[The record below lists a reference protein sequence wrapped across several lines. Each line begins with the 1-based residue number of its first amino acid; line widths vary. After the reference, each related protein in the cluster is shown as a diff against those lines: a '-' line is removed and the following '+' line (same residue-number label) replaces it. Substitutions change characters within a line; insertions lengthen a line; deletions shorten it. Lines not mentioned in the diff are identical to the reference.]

1 MDRKQFSN
9 EAFRKRWRHDNH
21 VVTLTEFSSNT
32 LQIKNAR
39 WLLRIWIP
47 PAYYER
53 KTFDEFSEW
62 KPAPFSYSS
71 GVVCMGH
78 KDRLFHSI
86 LVFIRGRKD
95 EWLFILK
102 LMTSRLFYEPFK
114 VSRLSL
120 FRAETASRRWVIL
133 VTDITWR
140 NESSDVTLA
149 IMRRSSI
156 GITFFFSWNKIQKP
170 LTIWKTDDYIRS
182 QYAVLPFQK
191 VKQLS

>member
-1 MDRKQFSN
+1 MTVAHLNSSGVLWTENIWRV
-9 EAFRKRWRHDNH
+9 FR
-21 VVTLTEFSSNT
+21 V
-32 LQIKNAR
+32 
-39 WLLRIWIP
+39 
-47 PAYYER
+47 
-53 KTFDEFSEW
+53 KTG
-62 KPAPFSYSS
+62 S

-95 EWLFILK
+95 ERLFILR

-156 GITFFFSWNKIQKP
+156 GITFFFSWNKIEKP
-170 LTIWKTDDYIRS
+170 LTIWKQMIISEVSTQSCLFKKCSSSRKIGSAFR
-182 QYAVLPFQK
+182 VLESSCLPNFYTTH
-191 VKQLS
+191 L